1 LRAEAKFVRIT
12 VFTPKPRFSQGAHVK
27 DSTHPL
33 VAVVWDDAK
42 ATAVV
47 EYDLNEVRT
56 QFHRAARYT
65 TYGLLLVDDEKGITL
80 ASEEGDDHNL
90 RGLTF
95 IPRAMIVEVVVLGRQ
110 RAKKARA
117 KRQPA
122 APPPAPSKSAP
133 AQPAAP
139 QPAPSAPAPEARPG
153 SKPGGGPD

>member
-1 LRAEAKFVRIT
+1 MKHSA
-12 VFTPKPRFSQGAHVK
+12 
-27 DSTHPL
+27 HPL

-65 TYGLLLVDDEKGITL
+65 TYGLMLVDDDKGITL

-95 IPRAMIVEVVVLGRQ
+95 IPRPMVLEVVTLTRPRTRNARVRRPSPQ
-110 RAKKARA
+110 VAPAVEARA
-117 KRQPA
+117 PQAVAEAVALPKTNPA
-122 APPPAPSKSAP
+122 
-133 AQPAAP
+133 
-139 QPAPSAPAPEARPG
+139 
-153 SKPGGGPD
+153 

>member
-1 LRAEAKFVRIT
+1 M
-12 VFTPKPRFSQGAHVK
+12 K

-47 EYDLNEVRT
+47 EYDLNEIRT

-65 TYGLLLVDDEKGITL
+65 TYGLLIVDDQQGVTL

-95 IPRAMIVEVVVLGRQ
+95 IPRQMIVEVVVL
-110 RAKKARA
+110 ARRRTRKPA
-117 KRQPA
+117 ARKRQAGTP
-122 APPPAPSKSAP
+122 
-133 AQPAAP
+133 
-139 QPAPSAPAPEARPG
+139 APAPADPPEPVAADTVKQ
-153 SKPGGGPD
+153 S

>member
-1 LRAEAKFVRIT
+1 M
-12 VFTPKPRFSQGAHVK
+12 K
-27 DSTHPL
+27 DSTHQL

-65 TYGLLLVDDEKGITL
+65 TYGLLLVDDDKGVTL

-95 IPRAMIVEVVVLGRQ
+95 IPRAMIVEVVVLARQ
-110 RAKKARA
+110 RVRKARTKKHA
-117 KRQPA
+117 AALSAPEAPAPPA
-122 APPPAPSKSAP
+122 APVPVT
-133 AQPAAP
+133 
-139 QPAPSAPAPEARPG
+139 
-153 SKPGGGPD
+153 PGGATHG

>member
-1 LRAEAKFVRIT
+1 
-12 VFTPKPRFSQGAHVK
+12 VK
-27 DSTHPL
+27 QSAHPL

-65 TYGLLLVDDEKGITL
+65 TYGLRLVDDDKGVTL

-95 IPRAMIVEVVVLGRQ
+95 IPRPMIVEVVMLHQPRT
-110 RAKKARA
+110 RKARQ
-117 KRQPA
+117 KRQAQATPPAATAAAAAAPGVPA
-122 APPPAPSKSAP
+122 APDAQAVPAV
-133 AQPAAP
+133 
-139 QPAPSAPAPEARPG
+139 QPAPTPKAGETGA
-153 SKPGGGPD
+153 

>member
-1 LRAEAKFVRIT
+1 
-12 VFTPKPRFSQGAHVK
+12 VK
-27 DSTHPL
+27 DSTHQL

-95 IPRAMIVEVVVLGRQ
+95 IPRPMVVEVVVLARQ
-110 RAKKARA
+110 RIRKARP
-117 KRQPA
+117 KRSATSA
-122 APPPAPSKSAP
+122 AGPDAASPPV
-133 AQPAAP
+133 
-139 QPAPSAPAPEARPG
+139 PEGG
-153 SKPGGGPD
+153 SKGAGA